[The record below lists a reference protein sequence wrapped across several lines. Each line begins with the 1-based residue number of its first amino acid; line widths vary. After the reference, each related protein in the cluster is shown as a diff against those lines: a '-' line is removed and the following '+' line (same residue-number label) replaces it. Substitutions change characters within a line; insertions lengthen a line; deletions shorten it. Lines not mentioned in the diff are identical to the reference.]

1 MLDPVVKLTS
11 PKYIVSSPT
20 NIKIVYPLIGV
31 GEGQNF
37 GLSYTQLMT
46 MDLLQ
51 YDVSMT
57 EILHTTCSKHV
68 VVDGKGLVS
77 MRPSH
82 VYFWMCMK
90 QVFKKHKKTMI
101 ILNISLILPAFLF

>member
-1 MLDPVVKLTS
+1 MA
-11 PKYIVSSPT
+11 
-20 NIKIVYPLIGV
+20 YPLIGV
-31 GEGQNF
+31 GGGQNF
-37 GLSYTQLMT
+37 GLSYTRLMT

-90 QVFKKHKKTMI
+90 HRF
-101 ILNISLILPAFLF
+101 

>member
-1 MLDPVVKLTS
+1 MLARMGSISLGRTS
-11 PKYIVSSPT
+11 
-20 NIKIVYPLIGV
+20 YPLIGV

-51 YDVSMT
+51 YDVSVT

-90 QVFKKHKKTMI
+90 HRFQKNTKI
-101 ILNISLILPAFLF
+101 NDNL

>member
-1 MLDPVVKLTS
+1 MKGNCLLFLNWS
-11 PKYIVSSPT
+11 
-20 NIKIVYPLIGV
+20 

-37 GLSYTQLMT
+37 GLSCTQLMT

-51 YDVSMT
+51 YDIAVT
-57 EILHTTCSKHV
+57 KILHTTCSKHV
-68 VVDGKGLVS
+68 VVDGKGPVS

-90 QVFKKHKKTMI
+90 HRF
-101 ILNISLILPAFLF
+101 

>member
-1 MLDPVVKLTS
+1 MQESAIMVVFLHKFT
-11 PKYIVSSPT
+11 PCF
-20 NIKIVYPLIGV
+20 YPLIGG

-51 YDVSMT
+51 YDIIVSET
-57 EILHTTCSKHV
+57 HHTTCSKHV

-77 MRPSH
+77 M
-82 VYFWMCMK
+82 
-90 QVFKKHKKTMI
+90 
-101 ILNISLILPAFLF
+101 